1 MELTPIGKEKLEIAL
16 TPKDMARFHL
26 TAERLDYKNTETRR
40 AVWTI
45 LDTAKRKTGFDAA
58 DGKIRIDALPGKEG
72 GCVIFITK
80 TQDTAD
86 GKEDMKLQRE
96 RAPAAVSP
104 PRKTIYGFT
113 GIAELLH
120 VCLFL
125 QARGYRGE
133 SRAFMEDKGSRATN
147 KYYLTLAEQAATREK
162 SPYTVFENMFIS
174 EFGKKLS
181 SEHTFAYINE
191 HCACLCESHAVETL
205 AEMA

>member
-1 MELTPIGKEKLEIAL
+1 MELTPIGKEKLEVAL
-16 TPKDMARFHL
+16 TPKDMERFHL
-26 TAERLDYKNTETRR
+26 TAELLDYKNTETRR

-80 TQDTAD
+80 TQNGVDEKDNMNSAQEKYPALP
-86 GKEDMKLQRE
+86 GK
-96 RAPAAVSP
+96 
-104 PRKTIYGFT
+104 PRKIIYGFT
-113 GIAELLH
+113 NISDLLH

-133 SRAFMEDKGSRATN
+133 SSAFMEAQGTRAKN
-147 KYYLTLAEQAATREK
+147 KYYLAIAENVPYREK
-162 SPYTVFENMFIS
+162 KSYAVFENMFIA
-174 EFGKKLS
+174 EFGRKLS
-181 SEHTFAYINE
+181 CEHAFAYINE
-191 HCACLCESHAVETL
+191 HCNCLCENAAVEQL